1 MEQPLPGQRWVSDS
15 EPELGLGVVM
25 KAEFGRLEI
34 FFPAASEHRQYALKT
49 APLRRVHFLAG
60 DTIKTHDGFTVEVES
75 VEERNGMLFY
85 IASHREVSESE
96 LSDTISFS
104 KPEDRL
110 MAAQTDD
117 LRTYDLRVEALRRR
131 AKAPAPAHSPESTPL
146 QAP

>member
-85 IASHREVSESE
+85 IASDREVSESE

-104 KPEDRL
+104 KPED
-110 MAAQTDD
+110 
-117 LRTYDLRVEALRRR
+117 LRPAGRG
-131 AKAPAPAHSPESTPL
+131 APAPRGDPSVASARIHGRTRGFAAASNVHR
-146 QAP
+146 Q